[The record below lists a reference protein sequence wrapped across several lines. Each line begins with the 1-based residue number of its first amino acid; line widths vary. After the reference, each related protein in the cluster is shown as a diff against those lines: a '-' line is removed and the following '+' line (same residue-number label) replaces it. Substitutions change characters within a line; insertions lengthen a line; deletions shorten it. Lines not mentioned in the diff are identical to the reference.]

1 MKPHTLPLALAA
13 LGLLALPAPGLA
25 ASAWSWSALPGEESR
40 SQITCSTAGNDD
52 SWVCLA
58 LRCEGAA
65 GIALYA
71 ELTNLALDD
80 RFDLVFADRRI
91 TVRGQ
96 AHDPALPYS
105 HRIDGPI
112 EDIIAAMR
120 DNPAVTIDRP
130 AAPINPDMATIPLAG
145 ASAAIAAVE
154 AICASDTASRTPSDG
169 AGATAGGPAPAWT
182 LIDDG
187 RWCSVSRRGEAD
199 ASTKAALATPRGS
212 DLVYLRLTYPAGSFV
227 DDADI
232 VLSAD
237 LPGGVTE
244 FTAKATGDAIAD
256 LDHAVPD
263 DILARFAA
271 AERVDISATPPGKSV
286 SVKMAGLAAALT
298 DLSSCAEAPRKK

>member
-1 MKPHTLPLALAA
+1 MNPRTLPFALAA
-13 LGLLALPAPGLA
+13 IGLLALPAAGLA
-25 ASAWSWSALPGEESR
+25 SSAWSWSALPGEERR
-40 SQITCSTAGNDD
+40 SQITCSTGGTDE

-91 TVRGQ
+91 TVWGK

-112 EDIIAAMR
+112 EKVISAMR
-120 DNPAVTIDRP
+120 VNPEVTIDRP
-130 AAPINPDMATIPLAG
+130 TAPINPDMATIPLAG
-145 ASAAIAAVE
+145 AGAAIAAVE
-154 AICASDTASRTPSDG
+154 AVCASSA
-169 AGATAGGPAPAWT
+169 AGEAAGGAASAWT
-182 LIDDG
+182 LSDDG
-187 RWCSVSRRGEAD
+187 RWCSVSRSGESD
-199 ASTKAALATPRGS
+199 ATTKAAFATPRGS
-212 DLVYLRLTYPAGSFV
+212 ELVYLRLTYPAGSFI

-237 LPGGVTE
+237 LPGDATE

-256 LDHAVPD
+256 LDHAVTD
-263 DILARFAA
+263 DVLARFAA
-271 AERVDISATPPGKSV
+271 AKRVTIAATPPGTSV
-286 SVKMAGLAAALT
+286 SVRMTGLAAALAE
-298 DLSSCAEAPRKK
+298 LSACAGSPAK